1 MSFNKRFF
9 ALFLSLVL
17 ILTAAGCSKKTE
29 EDDSTSTT
37 EEITTVSPD
46 DMFTDRDKEIGYD
59 EASAVKITLADNKS
73 TATTGSVKVS
83 GNTVTITDEGDYV
96 VSGKLTDGQII
107 VDCEKTDKP
116 HIILNGADI
125 TCKTSAPIYV
135 KQADKVVITL
145 NKDTNNTLAVTGEF
159 KNIDEN
165 NIDSAVFSKDD
176 LTFNG
181 SGTLTVK
188 CAKGHG
194 IVSKDDLVFTG
205 GSYTVTAASHAIDAN
220 DSIRVLDGTFNLTG
234 GKDGLHAEN
243 TDDTSLGF
251 IYVKSGTFT
260 ITADGDGL
268 DASSYMSIDG
278 GTFKITSGGG
288 SKNAEVKQEE
298 FSPFKNSTSTDTDT
312 ASAKG
317 IKANGNLT
325 LSGCTITAD
334 CADDAI
340 HSNSSVTFNATLT
353 AKSGDDGIHADAD
366 TVINGGTIN
375 ISECYEGLEGQTVT
389 VNGGNINIVASDD
402 GINAAGGNDQSGF
415 GGGMMRDNFAA
426 DENSF
431 IKITGGKIVVDASG
445 DGIDSNGALD
455 VTGGETYVWGP
466 TNSGNG
472 ALDYAE
478 KATITGGIF
487 VATGMPGMAMN
498 FSSAENQGA
507 MLVNISGSGKV
518 SLKNLDN
525 KEILSFTP
533 GKSYQCA
540 VISCPEIVE
549 GGTYTVSTSAGETSV
564 EMTDSIVGSS
574 NGTGGMMGGGK
585 GGMDGGMMTPNEGF
599 DENMTRPD
607 GFGGGRGN
615 RMPDNTMMNKQNFP
629 QESA

>member
-1 MSFNKRFF
+1 MSFNKNFF
-9 ALFLSLVL
+9 ALFLSLIL

-37 EEITTVSPD
+37 EEVTTVSPD

-73 TATTGSVKVS
+73 TATADSVKVS

-107 VDCEKTDKP
+107 VDCENTDKP

-145 NKDTNNTLAVTGEF
+145 NKGTSNSLAVTGEF
-159 KNIDEN
+159 KNIDDN

-188 CAKGHG
+188 CANGHG
-194 IVSKDDLVFTG
+194 IVAKDDLVFTG
-205 GSYTVTAASHAIDAN
+205 GSYTVNAASHAIDAN

-251 IYVKSGTFT
+251 IYIKSGTFT

-288 SKNAEVKQEE
+288 SENAEVKQEE
-298 FSPFKNSTSTDTDT
+298 FSPFKNSTSADTDT

-317 IKANGNLT
+317 ITANGDLAI
-325 LSGCTITAD
+325 SGCTVTAD

-340 HSNSSVTFNATLT
+340 HSNSNVTFNASLT

-402 GINAAGGNDQSGF
+402 GMNAAGGNDQSGF
-415 GGGMMRDNFAA
+415 GGGMIKDNFTA
-426 DENSF
+426 DANSF

-445 DGIDSNGALD
+445 DGIDSNGTLD

-472 ALDYAE
+472 ALDYAGN
-478 KATITGGIF
+478 ATVTGGIF
-487 VATGMPGMAMN
+487 VATGSQQMAMN

-507 MLVNISGSGKV
+507 MLVSVSGSGKV
-518 SLKNLDN
+518 VVKNSDN

-533 GKSYQCA
+533 GKTSQCA
-540 VISCPEIVE
+540 VISCPEITE
-549 GGTYTVSTSAGETSV
+549 GNTYIVSTSSGETSV
-564 EMTDSIVGSS
+564 EMTASVVGSS
-574 NGTGGMMGGGK
+574 SGMGGMMGGQ
-585 GGMDGGMMTPNEGF
+585 GGMGGGMQTP
-599 DENMTRPD
+599 PD
-607 GFGGGRGN
+607 GFGGGKGG
-615 RMPDNTMMNKQNFP
+615 RMSDNTMMNNKSFP
-629 QESA
+629 TESA